1 MSKSRLIGVDL
12 FRAIAAF
19 AVIVIHAGGALLE
32 SYPDQDATP
41 LQVLMQ
47 FCRFAVP
54 FYLATSF
61 YLTVGKL
68 LAASQQFDLKAFLVS
83 RTQRLVI
90 PYATWSGI
98 YFAIRFAKAA
108 PSSSATAQLLQDPLF
123 LIVLGGSAI
132 HLYFLPLLISGSLLV
147 PLLKPLATFLKPL
160 RNRILLLLASMALY
174 ESMFA
179 TGNAFN
185 LGVNCLETP
194 HGCSVAFVPFWEHFG
209 LTMQQPL
216 LRVASPLVA
225 WGLRGWLYICASAVL
240 HHPIVQRRLSNL
252 NPSHALL
259 WGGVFILATLGGEL
273 EWFKVIYFPLS
284 VYELGVSYGL
294 LLSGIALSR
303 SLQFHHR
310 IVALGNASFG
320 IYLVHYLILVVYAAL
335 ATKGSLG
342 SSAAQFPILWTL
354 ILASLTYLTSWGITL
369 GLNRQPLLRRLLF
382 GG

>member
-32 SYPDQDATP
+32 SNPPQDVTP

-54 FYLATSF
+54 FYLAASF

-68 LAASQQFDLKAFLVS
+68 LAAPQQFGLKAFLVS

-90 PYATWSGI
+90 PYAIWSGI

-123 LIVLGGSAI
+123 LILLGGSAI

-160 RNRILLLLASMALY
+160 RNRVVLLLVSMAIY
-174 ESMFA
+174 ESIFA

-185 LGVNCLETP
+185 LGVNCLEVP
-194 HGCSVAFVPFWEHFG
+194 HGCSVAFVPFWEQFG
-209 LTMQQPL
+209 LTMQQPIV
-216 LRVASPLVA
+216 RVASPLVA
-225 WGLRGWLYICASAVL
+225 WCLRGWLYICASAVL
-240 HHPIVQRRLSNL
+240 HHPSVQRRLSNL
-252 NPSHALL
+252 NASHALL

-342 SSAAQFPILWTL
+342 SSAVQFPILWTL
-354 ILASLTYLTSWGITL
+354 VLASLTYLTSWGITL